1 MAESRPCLW
10 RFSDWSVVAKVMA
23 SSLVT
28 LVALIALAL
37 VGWKTLQNQRA
48 AIMASYNEILPNFDK
63 AWRIAHYVSEV
74 EASLYR
80 FTAWSEI
87 GVAGQEMRNVL
98 QSIDF
103 NLTRAD
109 NAIKELEQAGMPR
122 IGALRVAYDNY
133 RTSASQSLILLL
145 RDPALG
151 ATAVRGGSVQYRT
164 LEQTATDVAQ
174 TVAARLHASAQAAAT
189 KMDRLTGEFIFL
201 GITIAIFAMLLSL
214 AAARTILQ
222 PITRIVSEI
231 DRLQRGDLSGE
242 ISNTERGDE
251 IGRISQSV
259 IRLKNALEQNE
270 LLARDREKKQTELE
284 FAAAHD
290 ALTGLANRS
299 AFDTHLSAL
308 MQTDRRRR
316 TQVCFV
322 LADLDGFKPI
332 NDAYGHGAGDTVLR
346 TLAERYRNLVRDG
359 DMVARLG
366 GDEFGLLFSLDA
378 DHLDPIAIA
387 RRVLE
392 ATALPIEYEGRQLR
406 VGVSI
411 GVVLEKDVDGGPAE
425 LMVAADQALYL
436 AKERKQPWYVLYQPE
451 MALERLGLEDREELE
466 RAIERNDFK
475 LRYTPI
481 LNLRDGSL
489 RGVEARSY
497 WDRSENTLLAP
508 NAYLPLLEHFG
519 LRHVFAM
526 HIARRALDDMRKL
539 VGKGLD
545 PGSLSL
551 NVDAT
556 TLATRSS
563 FEEMRTLLE
572 GYPELSNRLT
582 IEITDDALSDR
593 GSAIIREN
601 VKDLARRGM
610 RISMDDFGSGHASF
624 QHLREFDIDELKI
637 DRSFIA
643 GIGVQHTSAV
653 IIEGFLSIAS
663 GLGARVIAEGVETE
677 EQRRFLLKRGCHFG
691 QGSLLGPQL
700 PFQELTDYLAQN
712 LRDDQNGQTAC

>member
-1 MAESRPCLW
+1 MAEPRSWLW
-10 RFSDWSVVAKVMA
+10 RFSDWSIVAKVMA
-23 SSLVT
+23 SSLVM
-28 LVALIALAL
+28 LFALAALAL
-37 VGWKTLQNQRA
+37 VGWKTLQNQRVA
-48 AIMASYNEILPNFDK
+48 MLASYNEILPNFDK
-63 AWRIAHYVSEV
+63 ASRIAHYVSEV
-74 EASLYR
+74 EANLYR
-80 FTAWSEI
+80 LATWRRI
-87 GVAGQEMRNVL
+87 GVGGPEMRNVL

-109 NAIKELEQAGMPR
+109 TAITQLEQAGMPR
-122 IGALRVAYDNY
+122 IGALRAAYDDY
-133 RTSASQSLILLL
+133 RASASQSLVLLL
-145 RDPALG
+145 RNPSLG

-164 LEQTATDVAQ
+164 LEQTASDVAR
-174 TVAARLHASAQAAAT
+174 VSAEKFRAGAEAAT
-189 KMDRLTGEFIFL
+189 RQMDRLAGEFIFVGL
-201 GITIAIFAMLLSL
+201 VIATLAMLVSV
-214 AAARTILQ
+214 ATARTILQ
-222 PITRIVSEI
+222 PITNIVSEI

-259 IRLKNALEQNE
+259 TRLKVALEQNE
-270 LLARDREKKQTELE
+270 MLARDREKKQEELE
-284 FAAAHD
+284 FAATHD
-290 ALTGLANRS
+290 TLTGLANRS
-299 AFDTHLSAL
+299 AFDAHLNAL
-308 MQTDRRRR
+308 MQSDRRRR
-316 TQVCFV
+316 KQVCFV

-332 NDAYGHGAGDTVLR
+332 NDAYGHGAGDAVLR
-346 TLAERYRNLVRDG
+346 TLANRYCKLVRSG

-366 GDEFGLLFSLDA
+366 GDEFALLFALDA
-378 DHLDPIAIA
+378 EHRDPTAIA

-411 GVVLEKDVDGGPAE
+411 GVVQEKDVDGGPAE

-436 AKERKQPWYVLYQPE
+436 AKERKQPWYTLYQPE

-466 RAIERNDFK
+466 HAIECDEFTLFYK
-475 LRYTPI
+475 TI
-481 LNLRDGSL
+481 LDLRDGSL
-489 RGVEARSY
+489 HGVEARAY
-497 WDRSENTLLAP
+497 WARANGPLLAP
-508 NAYLPLLEHFG
+508 DVYLPLLEHFG
-519 LRHVFAM
+519 LRHIFAM
-526 HIARRALDDMRKL
+526 HIARRALNDMRDL
-539 VGKGLD
+539 VGRGLD

-563 FEEMRTLLE
+563 FEELRGLLE

-610 RISMDDFGSGHASF
+610 RISMDDFGAGYASF

-653 IIEGFLSIAS
+653 IIEGFLSIAT
-663 GLGARVIAEGVETE
+663 GLGARVVAEGVETE

-700 PFQELTDYLAQN
+700 PIRDLTDYLAQN
-712 LRDDQNGQTAC
+712 LSDKRNGQTAS